1 MKLSISP
8 RIALLIIT
16 AMFLLP
22 LILAWLMYSGS
33 VDYKPGST
41 RNLGTLI
48 EPPVAIDWRTTI
60 AADSAQP
67 SETPAGTGPESLPE
81 HWVLLHPVAADCN
94 AACREQVTALRQIHL
109 ATGRHQARLR
119 LALLLDELSTEQT
132 VNFLLSIYK
141 KFTLIRDPE
150 GILRGLLASARP
162 SAKGQPANGNET
174 PVQGKAING
183 IYLIDPLG
191 NIMMYYAADADPNH
205 IRRDLKRLLTWSKL
219 DEQ

>member
-22 LILAWLMYSGS
+22 LILAWLMFIGS

-60 AADSAQP
+60 AADSPESSDA
-67 SETPAGTGPESLPE
+67 ANGTGPDSLLE
-81 HWVLLHPVAADCN
+81 HWVVLYPVPVTCDADC
-94 AACREQVTALRQIHL
+94 RQQVTALRQIHL
-109 ATGRHQARLR
+109 ATGRHQSRLH
-119 LALLLDELSTEQT
+119 LALLLDETNREETTE
-132 VNFLLSIYK
+132 LLKSIYE
-141 KFTLIRDPE
+141 KFSLISDPG
-150 GILRGLLASARP
+150 GILRSELASVRP
-162 SAKGQPANGNET
+162 GEEGPSVTANGT
-174 PVQGKAING
+174 PGDGMAIDG

-205 IRRDLKRLLTWSKL
+205 IRQDLKRLLTWSKL

>member
-33 VDYKPGST
+33 VDYKPSST

-60 AADSAQP
+60 AADSPEP
-67 SETPAGTGPESLPE
+67 SDAANGAGPDSLLE
-81 HWVLLHPVAADCN
+81 HWVVLYPVPVTCDADC
-94 AACREQVTALRQIHL
+94 RQQVTALRQIHL
-109 ATGRHQARLR
+109 ATGRHQSRLH
-119 LALLLDELSTEQT
+119 LALLLDEFSKEETAE
-132 VNFLLSIYK
+132 LLKSIYK
-141 KFTLIRDPE
+141 KFTLLRDPE
-150 GILRGLLASARP
+150 NILRGELASVQP
-162 SAKGQPANGNET
+162 SIEGLSATGNGT
-174 PVQGKAING
+174 PEQELAADG

-191 NIMMYYAADADPNH
+191 NIMMFYAADADPNH
-205 IRRDLKRLLTWSKL
+205 IRQDLKRLLTWSKL